1 LCKKLIHIKT
11 YVSDSYNV
19 LLLLHLLGPLS
30 IAIPGEVK
38 GYIEAHRK
46 FGKLTWKELVDPTVE
61 LCDEG
66 FEMSKHMEDSI
77 TINPI
82 IVHDEYLK

>member
-1 LCKKLIHIKT
+1 
-11 YVSDSYNV
+11 
-19 LLLLHLLGPLS
+19 
-30 IAIPGEVK
+30 
-38 GYIEAHRK
+38 
-46 FGKLTWKELVDPTVE
+46 LTWKELVDPTVE

-82 IVHDEYLK
+82 IVHDEYLKYVGRDPMRKFNYY